1 MVCSPTGGSDLFLIL
16 GCMTSNFLYLSFST
30 LYSSSLWR
38 NDTIVWA
45 KFNMHPSQIS
55 PPSLQRTIKPPPP
68 SPPNVFEINKSPGG
82 LNRGFKN
89 TKGDANFCVGLLGAW
104 FNILKTQARKRA
116 SCWISILDP
125 DSNIEHLISKN
136 NTILAS
142 CNCF

>member
-55 PPSLQRTIKPPPP
+55 PPVLQRTIKPPLP

-82 LNRGFKN
+82 LNRGFKEYERRLEFLCRAL
-89 TKGDANFCVGLLGAW
+89 GGLV
-104 FNILKTQARKRA
+104 
-116 SCWISILDP
+116 
-125 DSNIEHLISKN
+125 
-136 NTILAS
+136 
-142 CNCF
+142 